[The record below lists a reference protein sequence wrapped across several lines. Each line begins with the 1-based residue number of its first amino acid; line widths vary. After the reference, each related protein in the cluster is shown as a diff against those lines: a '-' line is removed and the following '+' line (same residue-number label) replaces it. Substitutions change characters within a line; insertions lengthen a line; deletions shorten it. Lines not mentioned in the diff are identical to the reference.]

1 MRSQGK
7 LPNLARLVISAT
19 LPFDMGEM
27 MHFFFNR
34 PSPSTE
40 SGHGFSRRQTCAQ
53 LVFSSSVSPS
63 ILYCLSRS
71 SRTMRFKSSRLVHG
85 ISPLLTLSIA
95 GPYPRR
101 QRSVNSTQLIS
112 KPLTLPQLVAS
123 AITEL
128 RQSTTVPNVSKTHAF
143 TLADSNFIKPPVSCW
158 TRTAGSS
165 ENDVAMTLAP
175 AATKN
180 PRPIQ
185 LERHTKSLSTK
196 AVANVLYCCAES
208 SPARCRLDS
217 AAPAAANDRRHQAE
231 RIPAFACKREISS
244 HRRRPESCT
253 LPSHFFHQRK
263 PMAHLW
269 CARRRAATGQSMRGR
284 RRLDKS
290 SGHLEIRS
298 APT

>member
-1 MRSQGK
+1 MTSHGNP
-7 LPNLARLVISAT
+7 PNFARLIISAT
-19 LPFDMGEM
+19 LPFDNGEM
-27 MHFFFNR
+27 TYFFFNR

-53 LVFSSSVSPS
+53 LAFSSSLSPS

-101 QRSVNSTQLIS
+101 QQSVNSTQLMS

-143 TLADSNFIKPPVSCW
+143 TPADSNFIKPPISYW

-165 ENDVAMTLAP
+165 ENDVAMILAP
-175 AATKN
+175 AANK
-180 PRPIQ
+180 
-185 LERHTKSLSTK
+185 
-196 AVANVLYCCAES
+196 
-208 SPARCRLDS
+208 
-217 AAPAAANDRRHQAE
+217 
-231 RIPAFACKREISS
+231 IPANPA
-244 HRRRPESCT
+244 
-253 LPSHFFHQRK
+253 
-263 PMAHLW
+263 
-269 CARRRAATGQSMRGR
+269 
-284 RRLDKS
+284 
-290 SGHLEIRS
+290 
-298 APT
+298 